1 MSITVDHVDHVDHDD
16 HGDYV
21 EHVDHDDH
29 VDHVEMCDCPSQL
42 TMSRRPSQSLL
53 LTELPLFF

>member
-42 TMSRRPSQSLL
+42 TMSRRPNHSLL